1 MEHKCYYA
9 KSRLKNGRQP
19 TVLEHIQDVAAQ
31 AARFGSQFDREEEAR
46 AAGLFHDAGKYSD
59 AFQMLLKGDLRNVDH
74 AFASA
79 ALLYRL
85 TRKRKHSYT
94 PILEAI
100 NAHHSSLKPIGDLDN
115 RWKDSLMGE
124 PDVEGNRGKNSALT
138 GEEYRKTW
146 QELYANDP
154 DFTLPKAQKFQCSTT
169 EVTEANLETML
180 YTRFLFSCLVDADYS
195 VSAEE
200 ENEGYL
206 TSSEQ
211 SVFHPEELL
220 KRLYS
225 YREKLSKGSTAEQ
238 GLNRLRDELFDQCG
252 VMGEQPPG
260 LFTLTAPTGT
270 GKTLAMLHF
279 ALRHCIANG
288 QRRIIVVLPFLTLT
302 EQNAAVYR
310 NIVPELL
317 EDHSQKELDEEYREY
332 AQRWSVPLIVTTSVR
347 FFETLFASRP
357 TDCRKLH
364 SIANSVVVFDEAQS
378 LPIGVTDVTLRSVK
392 ELCRSYRTTMVFSTA
407 TQPNYS
413 AIRGLDWQPTE
424 IVLNHPELFR
434 KMQRTAVQWRIDTPT
449 PLESIAQEMA
459 CQDSVCTIVNLR
471 RHANEL
477 FDRLR
482 EQCPEEE
489 CFYLTTNLC
498 PAHRRQVVQTI
509 NCRLADGLPCRLVA
523 TQCIEAGVD
532 FDFRRL
538 YRALAPLE
546 AIVQA
551 AGRCN
556 RNGRGAEKGLVTVF
570 VPEDEKNLYPEPWY
584 GLGADIVRKQNWT
597 SPIDIHNPE
606 DIARYYRELLGME
619 RQKRN
624 KKLTEAIQ
632 HKDYEEAEHN
642 YRLIEKE
649 GVRVIVPFEGERELY
664 EAIRSEMKESGVIT
678 PALMQLAAPITITCF
693 DEKLVSQRAEALLLP
708 RKRQRQRDEERQSGW
723 YLLHDETC
731 YDSDKLGLQFK
742 DSINLLF

>member
-19 TVLEHIQDVAAQ
+19 TVLEHIQDVAVQ
-31 AARFGSQFDREEEAR
+31 AARFGSQFGREEEAR

-59 AFQMLLKGDLRNVDH
+59 AFQKVLERERGGVDH
-74 AFASA
+74 AFSGA
-79 ALLYRL
+79 ALLYNR
-85 TRKRKHSYT
+85 TRKRRRSYE

-100 NAHHSSLKPIGDLDN
+100 NAHHSALRPLDDLKNRFEESLQG
-115 RWKDSLMGE
+115 RA
-124 PDVEGNRGKNSALT
+124 DVEGNQGRTSSLT
-138 GEEYRKTW
+138 GEDYRRVW
-146 QELYANDP
+146 QELYGEA
-154 DFTLPKAQKFQCSTT
+154 FALPKLKRFQAAFSGETDSET
-169 EVTEANLETML
+169 ALYAANLEQML

-206 TSSEQ
+206 ISSEQ
-211 SVFHPEELL
+211 SAFHPEELL
-220 KRLYS
+220 KRLYA
-225 YREKLSKGSTAEQ
+225 YRGELSKGSTAEQ

-288 QRRIIVVLPFLTLT
+288 QRCIIVVLPFLTLT

-332 AQRWSVPLIVTTSVR
+332 AQRWSVPMIVTTSVR

-364 SIANSVVVFDEAQS
+364 SIANSVVLFDEAQS
-378 LPIGVTDVTLRSVK
+378 LPIGITDATLRSVK

-424 IVLNHPELFR
+424 IVSNHPELFR

-509 NCRLADGLPCRLVA
+509 NRRLVDGLPCRLVA

-546 AIVQA
+546 TIVQA

-556 RNGRGAEKGLVTVF
+556 RNGRGVEKGLVTVF

-584 GLGADIVRKQNWT
+584 GLGADIVRKQNRT
-597 SPIDIHNPE
+597 LPIDIHNPE

-619 RQKRN
+619 CQKRN
-624 KKLTEAIQ
+624 KKLTEAICTSTT
-632 HKDYEEAEHN
+632 ALPARGRWRWF
-642 YRLIEKE
+642 RL
-649 GVRVIVPFEGERELY
+649 
-664 EAIRSEMKESGVIT
+664 
-678 PALMQLAAPITITCF
+678 
-693 DEKLVSQRAEALLLP
+693 
-708 RKRQRQRDEERQSGW
+708 
-723 YLLHDETC
+723 
-731 YDSDKLGLQFK
+731 
-742 DSINLLF
+742 